1 MKEKKI
7 ESVLGIVAEYNPF
20 HNGHLYHL
28 KQSKRITNSKYVV
41 AIVGNN
47 FSQRGDCS
55 IFDKWTKA
63 KLVVEN
69 GVDLVIELPSIYSV
83 SSAENFAYGAVSI
96 LNSLGIVDYLSFGS
110 ENGDIDSFVEVSN
123 YIYNNDDFSC
133 ILKQELKNGNSY
145 PKAMNL
151 ALDKVSNNKYFGF
164 LTPNNILGLEY
175 ISVLKSLNS
184 KMVPI
189 TIKRNNDFSSNNIN
203 KFSDISSATSIRK
216 FLLSSE
222 NDFSEI
228 ARFVPENVF
237 DFLQSIYK
245 DRSCS
250 VPTLNSFEK
259 EILYILKRMSLEE
272 IRNLPD
278 VSEGLEYK
286 IKEAT
291 YKSSNLD
298 SLIINIK
305 SKRYTLARIQRILV
319 YALLGITKNDLEVS
333 KNITPYARVL
343 GFSSN
348 GKELLSDIKR
358 KNKDINLITS
368 LKKFENSCKDD
379 NLKRLIEIDM
389 LSTQVYNSVLS
400 QNRFLND
407 YTEKIIEIKNNK

>member
-1 MKEKKI
+1 MKENKI

-28 KQSKRITNSKYVV
+28 KESKRITNSKYVV
-41 AIVGNN
+41 AIIGNN
-47 FSQRGDCS
+47 FTQRGDCS

-63 KLVVEN
+63 KFAIEN
-69 GVDLVIELPSIYSV
+69 GIDLVIELPTIYSS
-83 SSAENFAYGAVSI
+83 SSAQNFAYGAVSI

-123 YIYNNDDFSC
+123 YIYNNDDFSR
-133 ILKQELKNGNSY
+133 ILRQELKNGNSY
-145 PKAMNL
+145 PKAMSL
-151 ALDKVSNNKYFGF
+151 ALDKVSDNRYLRF

-175 ISVLKSLNS
+175 ISALKILNS
-184 KMVPI
+184 KIVPI

-203 KFSDISSATSIRK
+203 ESSDISSATSIRK

-237 DFLQSIYK
+237 YFLQSIYK
-245 DRSCS
+245 DRSCFI
-250 VPTLNSFEK
+250 PTLNSFEK
-259 EILYILKRMSLEE
+259 EILYILRRMSLEE

-278 VSEGLEYK
+278 ISEGLEYK

-291 YKSSNLD
+291 YKSSNLE
-298 SLIINIK
+298 SLITSIK

-333 KNITPYARVL
+333 KSIIPYARVL

-348 GKELLSDIKR
+348 GKELLSYIKR
-358 KNKDINLITS
+358 KNNDINLITS
-368 LKKFENSCKDD
+368 LKKFEDSCKDD
-379 NLKRLIEIDM
+379 NLKRLLKTDI
-389 LSTQVYNSVLS
+389 LSTQVYNSALS